1 MVLTLIQLD
10 AEILDSEVESLLNGQ
25 VKHVYTYL
33 DQITPIFRSIQP
45 ELEAFIKYYIFK
57 HTLFKN
63 GSSLGQ
69 SMLELKLFSS
79 KSLNDSLNHSLNT
92 QSFTDFSLNPS
103 KSQLFA
109 LGFITIGLPYLLERG
124 RHLVPGKDVHRIEL
138 TLKGLNLLN
147 FLIFLTN
154 GRYRSLKERVLGLTC
169 GYQSLSSAFNPVNY
183 DFMSREVLWFTFAE
197 FTSFTLPLINLTRI
211 KNTFKR
217 LISSSEKPV
226 FRSGIRSKSDLITCA
241 FCHETPI
248 NVREIGCNH
257 VFCYYCIMIQ
267 LLADE
272 RNGVSCPECNFTT
285 QNVSDVREVYMKG
298 F

>member
-1 MVLTLIQLD
+1 M
-10 AEILDSEVESLLNGQ
+10 ESLLTSQ
-25 VKHVYTYL
+25 VKRLFIHL

-57 HTLFKN
+57 HTLFKD

-69 SMLELKLFSS
+69 SMLQLKLFSS
-79 KSLNDSLNHSLNT
+79 NSLNNSLNT
-92 QSFTDFSLNPS
+92 QSFTDRSLNPS
-103 KSQLFA
+103 KSQLLA
-109 LGFITIGLPYLLERG
+109 LGFVTIGLPYLLERG

-154 GRYRSLKERVLGLTC
+154 GQYRSLKERVLGLTC
-169 GYQSLSSAFNPVNY
+169 GYQSLSSALNPVNY

-197 FTSFTLPLINLTRI
+197 LTSFTLPLINLTRI

-217 LISSSEKPV
+217 LILSSERPV
-226 FRSGIRSKSDLITCA
+226 TRSGIRSKSDLATCA

-272 RNGVSCPECNFTT
+272 KNGVSCSECNFTT

>member
-1 MVLTLIQLD
+1 M
-10 AEILDSEVESLLNGQ
+10 ESLLNSQ
-25 VKHVYTYL
+25 VKCLFIHL

-63 GSSLGQ
+63 GSTLGQ

-79 KSLNDSLNHSLNT
+79 NSLSDSLNNSLNT
-92 QSFTDFSLNPS
+92 HSFTDYSLNPS
-103 KSQLFA
+103 RSQLLA

-138 TLKGLNLLN
+138 TLKGLSLLN

-154 GRYRSLKERVLGLTC
+154 GQYRSLKERILGLTC
-169 GYQSLSSAFNPVNY
+169 GYQSLSSALIPINY

-217 LISSSEKPV
+217 LIRSSERPV
-226 FRSGIRSKSDLITCA
+226 IRSGIRSKSDLTSCA

-267 LLADE
+267 FLADE
-272 RNGVSCPECNFTT
+272 KNGVSCPECNFTT
-285 QNVSDVREVYMKG
+285 QNFTDVREVYMKG